1 MKSDWFIKYLG
12 LFLALSLISG
22 PIRAADAAVVK
33 NVTVCL
39 EEGRYGG
46 WPANHGIWSWGN
58 EILVGFELGYYKFSE
73 ERHAIDR
80 SRFREHLLARSLDGG
95 ETWRVERP
103 EALIPPAPEKE
114 VTETGMKLGR
124 EPVECPGNI
133 PFTHPGFAFT
143 ARRMGGDTGPSR
155 FYYSTDKGHTWEGPF
170 IMPDFG
176 TPGIAARTD
185 YLVDGEKEFTMFLT
199 SAKSNGREGHGICAR
214 TTDGGRT
221 WSRVSFIGPE
231 PDEEEFSIMPSAV
244 RFSPAEIFA
253 AVRLRKS
260 IDTYRSLDNGA
271 SWEYVGTPV
280 PDTGRGNPPD
290 LLQLEDGRL
299 ALVYRYRAEPYGI
312 RARLSSDRG
321 NSWSEAIVLRDDGG
335 NWDVGYS
342 RSAQRPDG
350 KVVSAY
356 YFNDP
361 SRGERYIAATIWD
374 PGDLQS
380 GLDR

>member
-1 MKSDWFIKYLG
+1 MKTFNSIRFLVF
-12 LFLALSLISG
+12 LLALSFISG
-22 PIRAADAAVVK
+22 SAKASDAAVIK

-58 EILVGFELGYYKFSE
+58 EILVGFELGYFEASE
-73 ERHAIDR
+73 ERHAINR

-95 ETWRVERP
+95 ETWAVERP

-114 VTETGMKLGR
+114 VTEIGMELGPK
-124 EPVECPGNI
+124 PVECPGNI

-143 ARRMGGDTGPSR
+143 ARRMGGNIGPSR
-155 FYYSTDKGHTWEGPF
+155 FYYTIDKGFNWVGPF

-199 SAKSNGREGHGICAR
+199 SAKSNGTEGRSLCVR
-214 TTDGGRT
+214 TTDGGSS

-231 PDEEEFSIMPSAV
+231 YEGEEFLIMPSTV
-244 RFSPAEIFA
+244 RLSPTELFT
-253 AVRLRKS
+253 AVRLQKS
-260 IDTYRSLDNGA
+260 IDTYRSVDNG
-271 SWEYVGTPV
+271 STWKFVGRPV

-290 LLQLEDGRL
+290 LLRLQDGRL
-299 ALVYRYRAEPYGI
+299 VLVYGYRAEPYGI
-312 RARLSSDRG
+312 RARISGDQG
-321 NSWSEAIVLRDDGG
+321 KTWSEAIVLRDDGG
-335 NWDVGYS
+335 NWDVGYT
-342 RSAQRPDG
+342 RSVQRPDG
-350 KVVSAY
+350 KLVSVY

-361 SRGERYIAATIWD
+361 SRGERYIDATIWD
-374 PGDLQS
+374 PGT
-380 GLDR
+380 GNRR